1 MLLAA
6 NVWRSRKARER
17 RTELGGRAKLPNSGP
32 LRFDTDNV
40 RWPLDESGGDVLRE
54 ASGTGEPGS
63 ARGEFR
69 WEPVDRS
76 CAGPEFVPQPIPI
89 QGGIPTVR

>member
-6 NVWRSRKARER
+6 NVWRWRKARER
-17 RTELGGRAKLPNSGP
+17 PSEPERTELGARSFLIRDRRGGGFHA
-32 LRFDTDNV
+32 TDNV
-40 RWPLDESGGDVLRE
+40 RWPLDEGGGDSLRE

-69 WEPVDRS
+69 WEPVDDVVRG
-76 CAGPEFVPQPIPI
+76 AGIRTA
-89 QGGIPTVR
+89 GAL